1 MSNTPMSPQT
11 MKLSLRP
18 TDVIVA
24 VMGLTGSGKSTFI
37 SQCVGQNLGII
48 GHGLQ
53 GFTQEVSCHMF
64 TYSESVNVYLVD
76 TPGFDDTTLTDSD
89 VLKAIATWMGDTYQN
104 KIMLNGIIYLHR
116 ITDPRMQGSAL
127 KNLHIFRKLCGKDAF
142 KNVTLAT
149 TMWEAVSLED
159 GERRERELLETPDF
173 WKPMYQKDAVV
184 ARHYNNRQS
193 AMAILERFMRKEP
206 IVTSLQEEMVNGK
219 KELVDTE
226 AGMELNTE
234 YRKIEERLKKDLEA
248 TMEGLRAALQE
259 KDKETAAELE
269 RCRMEVNEKLNKV
282 QMEREDL
289 KVDLA
294 KLLAATKLF
303 RAMAR
308 SSNQAVNEM
317 QQERNHNT
325 SGDDLREH
333 GKLSKEETT
342 ASAPRPQSYDPN
354 GGYSNRTS
362 SDQSSAAKI
371 RTRPARKRDMVKAI
385 FGRGPRVE
393 VTEVD
398 D

>member
-1 MSNTPMSPQT
+1 
-11 MKLSLRP
+11 
-18 TDVIVA
+18 
-24 VMGLTGSGKSTFI
+24 
-37 SQCVGQNLGII
+37 
-48 GHGLQ
+48 
-53 GFTQEVSCHMF
+53 MF

-76 TPGFDDTTLTDSD
+76 TPGFDDANLTDSD

-127 KNLHIFRKLCGKDAF
+127 KNLHIFRKLCGTNAF
-142 KNVTLAT
+142 ANVTLAT
-149 TMWEAVSLED
+149 TMWEAVSPED
-159 GERRERELLETPDF
+159 GERRERELLETSDF
-173 WKPMYQKDAVV
+173 WGQMYQKGAVV
-184 ARHYNNRQS
+184 AKHYNNQQS
-193 AMAILERFMRKEP
+193 AMAILERFIGEKP

-219 KELVDTE
+219 KDLIDTE
-226 AGMELNTE
+226 AGIELNIE
-234 YRKIEERLKKDLEA
+234 YRKIEAKLKKDLEA

-269 RCRMEVNEKLNKV
+269 RYRIEVNEKLNEV

-325 SGDDLREH
+325 SGDDLRGH
-333 GKLSKEETT
+333 GGVPNEDRT
-342 ASAPRPQSYDPN
+342 ASPSRPPSYNPN

-362 SDQSSAAKI
+362 RLVQRRIGEEESTSGRLSLIVESVTSLLYPKARLVPRGSEICSRACSDLDH
-371 RTRPARKRDMVKAI
+371 R
-385 FGRGPRVE
+385 
-393 VTEVD
+393 
-398 D
+398 